1 MGVYS
6 GGRGISH
13 YPLASISRIFWQ
25 LTLIYKQYAMENGL
39 MARYVVLLKKSS
51 MLRGLHVYSFKLPS
65 VLNHLRRLPHWR

>member
-25 LTLIYKQYAMENGL
+25 LTLIYKQYTMENGL
-39 MARYVVLLKKSS
+39 MARYVVLLKNLPCLEGYMYTVSS
-51 MLRGLHVYSFKLPS
+51 YPVF
-65 VLNHLRRLPHWR
+65 